1 MYRVWLEEVLGF
13 KLRHDRLII
22 EPVIPD
28 DWPGFTLTFRY
39 GRTVYR
45 IEVTNGG
52 ERSEEAI
59 QLKDD
64 GGAHAI
70 RVNAGRRR
78 APRRVLSS
86 GASSGD
92 NAPSANPDPG
102 IETPEHAA

>member
-13 KLRHDRLII
+13 KLRHDRLTI

-39 GRTVYR
+39 GHTVYR

-64 GGAHAI
+64 GGMHAVRI
-70 RVNAGRRR
+70 NAGRRS
-78 APRRVLSS
+78 APHLARSS
-86 GASSGD
+86 GGEVPPASLK
-92 NAPSANPDPG
+92 PV
-102 IETPEHAA
+102 IETPEHTS

>member
-52 ERSEEAI
+52 ERSGEAI

-64 GGAHAI
+64 GGSHAI
-70 RVNAGRRR
+70 RVNAGPRR
-78 APRRVLSS
+78 APRQVR
-86 GASSGD
+86 SSGD
-92 NAPSANPDPG
+92 ETPSANREPG
-102 IETPEHAA
+102 IETPEHPA